1 MSHLTDS
8 SAGTSKVAVVTG
20 ASRGLGSKIAERLA
34 ESGHHVVIN
43 YRRNSEHAD
52 AVAERVASHGVDAV
66 PFQADLEDPDAVSA
80 MFDMVN
86 ERYGHLDVMVANAAA
101 TAFKPMMELTEAN
114 VQRTFNLVGAGFIRL
129 CQLSAPL
136 MADRQGRI
144 VGISGIDSIRYMPG
158 HGLLG
163 AAKAAMESLIRSFAH
178 EFGPAGITVNGVCP
192 GGFETD
198 SSKIW
203 GGSEYAF
210 LKERFTAQSAIKDFG
225 TVDDIAAVVAF
236 LASPEARFVSGQTI
250 IVDGGVTA
258 NFGDLDNL
266 NSATRAYKNGIA
278 VS

>member
-1 MSHLTDS
+1 MPTNSNSAAS
-8 SAGTSKVAVVTG
+8 SPKVAVVTG
-20 ASRGLGSKIAERLA
+20 ASRGLGSRIAERLA

-43 YRRNSEHAD
+43 YRRNTEHAD
-52 AVAERVASHGVDAV
+52 AVAERIAAHGVDAI
-66 PFQADLEDPDAVSA
+66 PFQADLEDRAAVSA

-101 TAFKPMMELTEAN
+101 TAFKPMMELSESN

-136 MADRQGRI
+136 MANRQGRI
-144 VGISGIDSIRYMPG
+144 IGISGIDSIRYMPG

-178 EFGPAGITVNGVCP
+178 EFGPDGITVNGVCP

-203 GGSEYAF
+203 GGSEYEF
-210 LKERFTAQSAIKDFG
+210 LKERFTVQSAIKDFG
-225 TVDDIAAVVAF
+225 TVDDLAAVVGF
-236 LASPEARFVSGQTI
+236 LASPEARFVTGQTI
-250 IVDGGVTA
+250 VVDGGVTS
-258 NFGDLDNL
+258 NFGDLDAL
-266 NSATRAYKNGIA
+266 NTATRQFKNGIV

>member
-1 MSHLTDS
+1 MSTNSNSAAS
-8 SAGTSKVAVVTG
+8 SPKVAVVTG
-20 ASRGLGSKIAERLA
+20 ASRGLGSRIAERLA

-43 YRRNSEHAD
+43 YRRNTEHAD
-52 AVAERVASHGVDAV
+52 AVAERIAAHGVDAI
-66 PFQADLEDPDAVSA
+66 PFQADLEDRAAVSA

-101 TAFKPMMELTEAN
+101 TAFKPMMELSESN

-136 MADRQGRI
+136 MANRQGRI
-144 VGISGIDSIRYMPG
+144 IGISGIDSIRYMPG

-178 EFGPAGITVNGVCP
+178 EFGPDGITVNGVCP

-203 GGSEYAF
+203 GGSEYEF
-210 LKERFTAQSAIKDFG
+210 LKERFTVQSAIKDFG
-225 TVDDIAAVVAF
+225 TVDDLAAVVGF
-236 LASPEARFVSGQTI
+236 LASPEARFVTGQTI
-250 IVDGGVTA
+250 VVDGGVTS
-258 NFGDLDNL
+258 NFGDLDAL
-266 NSATRAYKNGIA
+266 NTATRQFKNGIV